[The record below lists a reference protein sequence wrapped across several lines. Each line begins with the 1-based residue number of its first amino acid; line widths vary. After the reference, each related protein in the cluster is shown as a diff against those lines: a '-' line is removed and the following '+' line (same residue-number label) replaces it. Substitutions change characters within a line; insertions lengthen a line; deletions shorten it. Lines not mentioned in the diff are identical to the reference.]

1 MVDPNAATL
10 VGVIAGGLIAFS
22 KDIVAAIRGYAMNA
36 QLGKVTDQLAASAP
50 TGDGSAAPAD
60 AVEAADQTAQPRRS
74 GADHNRRT
82 VVIELLIILIIVG
95 AVLYLL
101 RFLPLDPV
109 IRQVI
114 YVIVVVAVL
123 IYVLRHLAVFGL

>member
-1 MVDPNAATL
+1 MKQDSSFPEKLALLMLAGGCVGALTWIAIRALTSDMVDPNAATL

-60 AVEAADQTAQPRRS
+60 AVEAADQTAQAAVDK
-74 GADHNRRT
+74 ADQ
-82 VVIELLIILIIVG
+82 IGEKS
-95 AVLYLL
+95 
-101 RFLPLDPV
+101 
-109 IRQVI
+109 
-114 YVIVVVAVL
+114 
-123 IYVLRHLAVFGL
+123 

>member
-1 MVDPNAATL
+1 
-10 VGVIAGGLIAFS
+10 
-22 KDIVAAIRGYAMNA
+22 
-36 QLGKVTDQLAASAP
+36 
-50 TGDGSAAPAD
+50 
-60 AVEAADQTAQPRRS
+60 
-74 GADHNRRT
+74 
-82 VVIELLIILIIVG
+82 VIELLIILIIVG